1 VPSAVDADVH
11 PPSIFGRQEL
21 VNCCE
26 DGRELAAD
34 TESGQKPGK
43 NKQKS
48 ASFNTRKE
56 HSHKV
61 EHQRDL
67 SYEML
72 TMKIFLRPMT
82 KAITPKSRLPTMPP
96 IWYADTSDLKVL
108 SDDYATISLR

>member
-1 VPSAVDADVH
+1 MPSAVDPDVH
-11 PPSIFGRQEL
+11 PPSVLWRQEL

-26 DGRELAAD
+26 YGRELAPH

-43 NKQKS
+43 HKQKS
-48 ASFNTRKE
+48 ASFNARKK

-61 EHQRDL
+61 KHQRDL

-82 KAITPKSRLPTMPP
+82 KAITPKSKLPTMPP
-96 IWYADTSDLKVL
+96 IWYAETSDLNVL